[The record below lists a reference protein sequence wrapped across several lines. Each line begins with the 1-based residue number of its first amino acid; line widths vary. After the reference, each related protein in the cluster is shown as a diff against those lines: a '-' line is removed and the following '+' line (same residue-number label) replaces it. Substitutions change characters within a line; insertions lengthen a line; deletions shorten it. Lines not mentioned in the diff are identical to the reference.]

1 VTQRIDKDNPNLA
14 LWHTLMPTD
23 AKISVGGAE
32 KEITKSFQRGGGF
45 RGTAINPTYVVMRL
59 TAAFGPVGQGWG
71 YEVVSSEVVIGA
83 PVLDKE
89 QNILG
94 HESVQVTRIKFWW
107 KLPGLEQEEYNQ
119 LQKEGH
125 RPTLR
130 SIVGERCA
138 FEQVG
143 QTMFVS
149 FIRADPNK
157 GRAARFDTD
166 EEAWKKSL
174 TDAITKAA
182 SHLGIAADVH
192 LGLWDDNKY
201 TTGRADAADTEIQ
214 QQAANEN
221 AAKTKELE
229 TQTLTLIARIEA
241 AASEDAFNN
250 LLSEASV
257 LRAQLNQAGMK
268 PSVQTL
274 RVAVATA
281 RERLD
286 LAA

>member
-1 VTQRIDKDNPNLA
+1 MTQRIDKDNPNLA

-71 YEVVSSEVVIGA
+71 YEVIADDVLMGGPILGPDKMVIG
-83 PVLDKE
+83 
-89 QNILG
+89 
-94 HESVQVTRIKFWW
+94 HEMVQRTRIRFWW
-107 KLPGLEQEEYNQ
+107 RTPEQITKAGDMGDDWSGCRY
-119 LQKEGH
+119 H
-125 RPTLR
+125 
-130 SIVGERCA
+130 

-143 QTMFVS
+143 QTMFVEYRKNS
-149 FIRADPNK
+149 GTF
-157 GRAARFDTD
+157 FTD

-229 TQTLTLIARIEA
+229 TQTLTLIARLEG
-241 AASEDAFNN
+241 AASEDAFNI
-250 LLSEASV
+250 LLAEASV
-257 LRAQLNQAGMK
+257 LRAQLSQAGMK

-274 RVAVATA
+274 RVAVTAA
-281 RERLD
+281 RERLG